1 VGCEPGA
8 DTARIGSSRSFRT
21 AACLAR
27 RVSAADL
34 PAANDAVHRQRGVLT
49 VAVLASFIAFLDGT
63 VVNVALPAI
72 TGELGGG
79 LSTQQWVVNAYL
91 LTLGSVIL
99 LAGSLSDAY
108 GRRRVMYW
116 GLVGF
121 GLTSVA
127 CALAPTSGILIGAR
141 ALQGVSGA
149 LLVPSSL
156 ALILSAFSGAGQ
168 SRAIGLWTAWT
179 GTAFLVGPLLGGVL
193 VDMGSWR
200 LVFGLNVVPIVLTLI
215 LLGRLTRDLPV
226 AAGTRIDS
234 VGAVLGVVGLGFSVF
249 ALIEQSALGLLH
261 PVIWASAAVGVLAL
275 AAFFRHE
282 AKIPYPMLPMG
293 LFAVRNFRVG
303 NAATVLI
310 YGALAVGTFVLTLF
324 LQQVAGYSAT
334 LAGLALLPVVVLSIL
349 LSSVFGSLAGRFG
362 PRLFMS
368 VGPILGGLGY
378 LLLLRV
384 GPTGEYWSAVFP
396 GLVLFGLGLSMTV
409 APLTAAILG
418 SIDPRRAGIASAV
431 NNAVSRVAGLV
442 AVAAVSLVV
451 GVDLDVAGF
460 HRAIAAAAILLI
472 AGGIVSA
479 TGIRN
484 PLPSG

>member
-1 VGCEPGA
+1 M
-8 DTARIGSSRSFRT
+8 
-21 AACLAR
+21 
-27 RVSAADL
+27 SAVDL
-34 PAANDAVHRQRGVLT
+34 PAANEPGHRQRLILT

-72 TGELGGG
+72 SGELGGG

-108 GRRRVMYW
+108 GRRRVMFW

-121 GLTSVA
+121 GVTSVA
-127 CALAPTSGILIGAR
+127 CALAPSSGILIGAR
-141 ALQGVSGA
+141 ALQGVAGA

-156 ALILSAFSGAGQ
+156 ALILSGFRGAGQ

-179 GTAFLVGPLLGGVL
+179 GTAFLIGPLLGGIL
-193 VDMGSWR
+193 VDVGSWR
-200 LVFGLNVVPIVLTLI
+200 LVFALNVVPIALTLV
-215 LLGRLTRDLPV
+215 LLGRLPRDEPV
-226 AAGTRIDS
+226 GTGTRIDS
-234 VGAVLGVVGLGFSVF
+234 LGAVLGVVGLGLPVF
-249 ALIEQSALGLLH
+249 ALIEQSALGFWH
-261 PVIWASAAVGVLAL
+261 PAIWGSMTVGTVAL

-282 AKIPYPMLPMG
+282 SRATQPMLPLG

-349 LSSVFGSLAGRFG
+349 LSAFFGSLAGRFG

-378 LLLLRV
+378 LLLLRFDA
-384 GPTGEYWSAVFP
+384 TGSYWTTVFP
-396 GLVLFGLGLSMTV
+396 GLVVFGLGLSITV

-431 NNAVSRVAGLV
+431 NNAISRVAGLV

-451 GVDLDVAGF
+451 GVELDVAGF
-460 HRAIAAAAILLI
+460 HRAMAATAILLI
-472 AGGIVSA
+472 AGGVVSA
-479 TGIRN
+479 IGIRN
-484 PLPSG
+484 PFPSG